1 MIAPTQPSAISHTP
15 EASSRKGLP
24 WRRPAASMW
33 RSILVAAAIMA
44 CGALAFLLTHG
55 YATGWNWKD
64 DLWDAGYYFRIA
76 FSGYR
81 SGDGHIL
88 AFLPGYPI
96 LLAPAAR
103 LLPQFPFLASFITS
117 SILSMIGGAALYRLL
132 RKRLDTWTSLAGVAL
147 LAFSP
152 FAVYLYNGY
161 SEPAFF
167 VCALLT
173 LVWLTDGYL
182 LLAAL
187 STGYAFLCRPYAFAL
202 LPLFLPVAW
211 QLVRQRDFWKLG
223 WIVLL
228 GAAPALIY
236 CGWMYHAFGDPFV
249 AAKAIN
255 NWHQYESISASW
267 PLPVRTM
274 LVFHFTFRDS
284 APGTWS
290 LSLIMYF
297 LAACAT
303 LAAAGSLPGKL
314 VVYSLL
320 LLVCVYFT
328 DALVPVNLGRHAMLA
343 FAAYP
348 AIAAVLYGTKSDG
361 MWASASRHGAFAIA
375 LLFFVAIFI
384 VMGIRFSLG
393 LWVS

>member
-1 MIAPTQPSAISHTP
+1 MDS
-15 EASSRKGLP
+15 ASSGRG
-24 WRRPAASMW
+24 ASTW
-33 RSILVAAAIMA
+33 PGTLAAAAIMA
-44 CGALAFLLTHG
+44 CGALSFLLTHG
-55 YATGWNWKD
+55 YATGWNWTN
-64 DLWDAGYYFRIA
+64 DLWDTGYYFQIA
-76 FSGYR
+76 SSGYR
-81 SGDGHIL
+81 SGGGHAL

-103 LLPQFPFLASFITS
+103 LLPQLPFLASFITS
-117 SILSMIGGAALYRLL
+117 SILSILGGAVLFRLL
-132 RKRLDTWTSLAGVAL
+132 CKRLDTWTSLAGIAL

-152 FAVYLYNGY
+152 FAIYFYNGY

-167 VCALLT
+167 VCVVLT
-173 LVWLTDGYL
+173 LAWLTDGYL
-182 LLAAL
+182 LLAAFA
-187 STGYAFLCRPYAFAL
+187 TGYAFLCRPYAFAL

-236 CGWMYHAFGDPFV
+236 CAWMYHSFGDPFM
-249 AAKAIN
+249 AAKALTH
-255 NWHQYESISASW
+255 WQKYESISGSW
-267 PLPVRTM
+267 PLPIRTM
-274 LVFHFTFRDS
+274 LAFHFAFRDS

-290 LSLIMYF
+290 LSLITYF

-303 LAAAGSLPGKL
+303 LAAAGRLPGKL

-343 FAAYP
+343 FAACP
-348 AIAAVLYGTKSDG
+348 AIAALLYGTKSDG
-361 MWASASRHGAFAIA
+361 AWATASRHGAFAIA
-375 LLFFVAIFI
+375 LLFFIATFV
-384 VMGIRFSLG
+384 VMGSRFSLG